1 MLSFDYKMKGEQIWN
16 LKLITMKK
24 KKKGIKE
31 VNEFLKD
38 TLFKQIDS
46 IAETLQIIA
55 LNKDCNK
62 SISKI
67 LFNQIGNV
75 LLLKDENNLL

>member
-1 MLSFDYKMKGEQIWN
+1 MELEINNNEKEEKGIE
-16 LKLITMKK
+16 
-24 KKKGIKE
+24 GIKE

-38 TLFKQIDS
+38 TLFEQIDS

>member
-1 MLSFDYKMKGEQIWN
+1 MELEINNNEKEEKGIE
-16 LKLITMKK
+16 
-24 KKKGIKE
+24 GIKE

-75 LLLKDENNLL
+75 LLLKDENNLI

>member
-1 MLSFDYKMKGEQIWN
+1 MELEINNNEKEEKGIE
-16 LKLITMKK
+16 
-24 KKKGIKE
+24 GIKE

>member
-1 MLSFDYKMKGEQIWN
+1 MELEINNNEKEEKGIE
-16 LKLITMKK
+16 
-24 KKKGIKE
+24 GIKE

-67 LFNQIGNV
+67 FFNQIGNV